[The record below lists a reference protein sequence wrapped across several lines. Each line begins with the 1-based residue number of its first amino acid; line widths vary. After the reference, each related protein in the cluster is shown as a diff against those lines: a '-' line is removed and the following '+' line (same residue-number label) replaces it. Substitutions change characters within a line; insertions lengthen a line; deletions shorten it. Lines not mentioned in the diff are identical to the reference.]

1 MGGSHL
7 TLPHIDLLRA
17 CRDAPTAK
25 SAGVSAGSSL
35 SASSSD
41 RKGRKLFSGAFSP
54 MIVGDSFS
62 CRLAGT
68 GCDGSSPMVTWQT
81 GSGIVC
87 NGTIRGPHG
96 SGGSGNASIF
106 RGFSRVPA
114 FFSNREGYLTLTAC
128 SRVLVCSGCQL

>member
-1 MGGSHL
+1 M
-7 TLPHIDLLRA
+7 PHIDLFRA
-17 CRDAPTAK
+17 CKDAPAAK

-41 RKGRKLFSGAFSP
+41 RKGRKLFSCAFSP

-62 CRLAGT
+62 RRLAGA
-68 GCDGSSPMVTWQT
+68 GCDVSSPMVKCQT

-87 NGTIRGPHG
+87 NVTIRGPHG
-96 SGGSGNASIF
+96 GGGSGNASIF

-114 FFSNREGYLTLTAC
+114 FFSNREG
-128 SRVLVCSGCQL
+128 